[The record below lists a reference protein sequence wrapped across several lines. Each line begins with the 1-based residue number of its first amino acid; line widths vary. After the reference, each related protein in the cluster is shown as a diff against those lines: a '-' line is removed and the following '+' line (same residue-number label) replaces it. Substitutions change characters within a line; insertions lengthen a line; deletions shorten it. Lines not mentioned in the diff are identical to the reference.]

1 MHKELYMNIT
11 TTMKKTL
18 LTTAIFTALLSANA
32 SAADGTINFTGNV
45 TASACTTIVGAG
57 PSGGSMGNP
66 ATVALPNVTTTTL
79 NAAVGTY
86 AGHTPFSISLTGCE
100 STAALQN
107 VRAIFT
113 TASPASGDNYV
124 MGNTAAGG
132 AQNVAVAILSTGGT
146 PVDLNS
152 GPSTDAGLPLPAT
165 SGPVTLNYQAA
176 YKSLTTGVTA
186 GAVAGTADYII
197 SYF

>member
-1 MHKELYMNIT
+1 MHSKMVVNKSLLAASLCM
-11 TTMKKTL
+11 TL
-18 LTTAIFTALLSANA
+18 FSLDAA
-32 SAADGTINFTGNV
+32 AADGTINFTGNV
-45 TASACTTIVGAG
+45 TTSACTTIVGAG
-57 PSGGSMGNP
+57 PTGGAMSNP
-66 ATVALPNVTTTTL
+66 ATVALPNVTDTTL

-100 STAALQN
+100 ATAALQN

-113 TASPASGDNYV
+113 TPSPASGDNFV

-132 AQNVAVAILSTGGT
+132 AQNVAVAILSSGGSQI
-146 PVDLNS
+146 DLNG
-152 GPSTDAGLPLPAT
+152 GPNTDTGLALPAS
-165 SGPVTLNYQAA
+165 SGPVTFNYQAA

-186 GAVAGTADYII
+186 GAVAGTAEYII

>member
-1 MHKELYMNIT
+1 MRKEPIMN
-11 TTMKKTL
+11 MKNVMNKSL
-18 LTTAIFTALLSANA
+18 LASSVFTVLFSLNA
-32 SAADGTINFTGNV
+32 VAADGTINFTGNV
-45 TASACTTIVGAG
+45 TSSACTTIVGAG
-57 PSGGSMGNP
+57 PTGGAMSNP
-66 ATVALPNVTTTTL
+66 ATVALPNVTDTTL

-100 STAALQN
+100 ATAALQN

-113 TASPASGDNYV
+113 TPSPASGDNFV
-124 MGNTAAGG
+124 MGNTAVSG
-132 AQNVAVAILSTGGT
+132 AQNVAVAILSSGGSQI
-146 PVDLNS
+146 DLNG
-152 GPSTDAGLPLPAT
+152 GPNVDAGQALPVT

-186 GAVAGTADYII
+186 GAVAGTAEYII

>member
-1 MHKELYMNIT
+1 MNIT
-11 TTMKKTL
+11 TAMKKTL

-100 STAALQN
+100 ATAALQN

-113 TASPASGDNYV
+113 TASPA
-124 MGNTAAGG
+124 
-132 AQNVAVAILSTGGT
+132 
-146 PVDLNS
+146 
-152 GPSTDAGLPLPAT
+152 PAYSVHT
-165 SGPVTLNYQAA
+165 
-176 YKSLTTGVTA
+176 
-186 GAVAGTADYII
+186 
-197 SYF
+197 

>member
-1 MHKELYMNIT
+1 MHSKMVVNKSLLAASLCM
-11 TTMKKTL
+11 TL
-18 LTTAIFTALLSANA
+18 FSLDAA
-32 SAADGTINFTGNV
+32 AADGTINFTGNV
-45 TASACTTIVGAG
+45 TTSACTTIVGAG
-57 PSGGSMGNP
+57 TTGGAMSNP
-66 ATVALPNVTTTTL
+66 ATVALPNVTDTTL

-100 STAALQN
+100 ATAALQN

-113 TASPASGDNYV
+113 TPSPASGDNFV

-132 AQNVAVAILSTGGT
+132 AQNVAVAILSSGGSQI
-146 PVDLNS
+146 DLNG
-152 GPSTDAGLPLPAT
+152 GPNTDTGQALPAS

-186 GAVAGTADYII
+186 GAVAGTAEYII